1 MKILLL
7 AWNRQKRY
15 NWGHELFRRELA
27 KYHDVLFYGS
37 GYYCNYDSNI
47 TINKILKLYGR
58 PHIIFIHVEH
68 REKCFPTGLA
78 DALGNITDIFKVH
91 YCGDYDKKTWPKYN
105 DHLRRAK
112 YDLLFVSD
120 SQVTVDLKRHGIGGI
135 HCLFPYSVDTSIFYN
150 RHLEKVY
157 DISTPFSKN
166 QRCRRRLIEFI
177 SGLNNVN
184 ISLERVYKEA
194 YVKRINETKIIA
206 TCDKSYGSFSL
217 KYTEVMAC
225 GTLIMGD
232 RIDDLEKLGLKDG
245 EHLILYDGLKDLEDK
260 IYYFLKHDR
269 EREKIAKNG
278 MKFVREYHS
287 MKTRIKEF
295 TKIVQE
301 ELRKSR

>member
-7 AWNRQKRY
+7 AWNRRRRN

-27 KYHDVLFYGS
+27 KYHDVLFYGL
-37 GYYCNYDSNI
+37 GYYCNYDPNI
-47 TINKILKLYGR
+47 TIDGIFKLYGK
-58 PHIIFIHVEH
+58 PNIIFTHVEH
-68 REKCFPTGLA
+68 RERLFPAGLI
-78 DALGNITDIFKVH
+78 DGLGNLNNVLKVH
-91 YCGDYDKKTWPKYN
+91 YCGDYEQRNWSRYN
-105 DHLRRAK
+105 DHFRRIK
-112 YDLLFVSD
+112 YNLIFVPCSH
-120 SQVTVDLKRHGIGGI
+120 VLADLKKHKIGGR
-135 HCLFPYSVDTSIFYN
+135 HHLLLLSVDTSLFYDK
-150 RHLEKVY
+150 HLEKIY
-157 DISTPFSKN
+157 DVSTPLN
-166 QRCRRRLIEFI
+166 QNERCRKRLIKFV
-177 SGLNNVN
+177 SGLDLNVA
-184 ISLERVYKEA
+184 IEKIFKEA
-194 YVKRINETKIIA
+194 YVKRINESKIIV
-206 TCDKSYGSFSL
+206 TCSQAYGQFSF

-232 RIDDLEKLGLKDG
+232 RIDDLEKTGLKDG